1 MTQRPAHPAWMVE
14 EATQHAGSARVIALH
29 PGVAEAYRQS
39 VTQLTQMLTGDATD
53 QRQAREALRSLV
65 NQVIL
70 TPIEGG
76 RGMSIELEG
85 RLAALIEGPKA
96 PIRRAMGTVLVVA
109 EERSH
114 WSSTLA
120 RVKV

>member
-1 MTQRPAHPAWMVE
+1 MTV
-14 EATQHAGSARVIALH
+14 TGILALLAI
-29 PGVAEAYRQS
+29 GYLA
-39 VTQLTQMLTGDATD
+39 
-53 QRQAREALRSLV
+53 
-65 NQVIL
+65 
-70 TPIEGG
+70 
-76 RGMSIELEG
+76 G

-120 RVKV
+120 RVKA